1 MKIVNYQLSIVNL
14 QLIVIS
20 KGRTIII
27 VTVCFRVDTYFLI
40 FLYMDTNYTN
50 FKFIDY
56 PNVNVIINGTLL
68 AMVSRINFL
77 VQTYH
82 GCDRVNT
89 NGTRKLIDYQGGE
102 SCLLATNEECWRRTK
117 AKYLIKK
124 TYLTHQRQR
133 YLKCSKNFYFINGS
147 Q

>member
-1 MKIVNYQLSIVNL
+1 
-14 QLIVIS
+14 
-20 KGRTIII
+20 
-27 VTVCFRVDTYFLI
+27 
-40 FLYMDTNYTN
+40 MDTNYTN
-50 FKFIDY
+50 SKFIDY

-124 TYLTHQRQR
+124 THLTHQRQR